1 MSTDISIVVGRGI
14 KLPYDDL
21 DDELL
26 DEQGYLDYEEGKV
39 CVISDGMNGEWAYII
54 KPYKIINEIF
64 EDYHGSFTDE
74 LTAEEVRKFEEIY
87 RTIYPEL
94 DANFDLSSLKL
105 VIFTW
110 FS

>member
-26 DEQGYLDYEEGKV
+26 DELGYLDYEEGKV

-54 KPYKIINEIF
+54 KPYRIIDEIY
-64 EDYHGSFTDE
+64 EDYHGSFIDE
-74 LTAEEVRKFEEIY
+74 LSLEEVRKFEEIY
-87 RTIYPEL
+87 RTIYQDPG
-94 DANFDLSSLKL
+94 ANFDLASIKL